1 MATKY
6 EPLGRRLRHATSD
19 RIRFSFSEIES
30 ILGFALP
37 GSARSYAPWWAN
49 TGGSHVQ
56 AKAWLDAGW
65 RTCDVDVPGEQVSF
79 ERGAPTRPLM
89 PEPPLDA
96 VSGFAESAADFVA
109 DDSIVIA
116 RSDLRGGAIRMLED
130 YCEEK
135 GGDLAGAIV
144 GLLDEMALERRR
156 RLIAW
161 FRENSPRVPGDS
173 TDLIREDRDA
183 R

>member
-1 MATKY
+1 
-6 EPLGRRLRHATSD
+6 
-19 RIRFSFSEIES
+19 
-30 ILGFALP
+30 
-37 GSARSYAPWWAN
+37 
-49 TGGSHVQ
+49 
-56 AKAWLDAGW
+56 
-65 RTCDVDVPGEQVSF
+65 
-79 ERGAPTRPLM
+79 M